1 MCRKMSGMGRE
12 NQFRLKDRKL
22 ESRLRDMPVWRYI
35 QKNQPMLEAIDH
47 LYGLLNTVLL
57 EYPTAQ
63 LKLHSRSEPG
73 LRAVVFVFLT
83 NLSQPE
89 SIDLWRNLNRSFENA
104 VQHKWPKKARQI
116 LWQLQVEVRNQNNSE
131 LRMKRG
137 DLY

>member
-1 MCRKMSGMGRE
+1 MWRKMNGMGKE

-35 QKNQPMLEAIDH
+35 QKKQHLLEAIDH
-47 LYGLLNTVLL
+47 LYGFLNTVLL
-57 EYPTAQ
+57 EYPPAQ

-89 SIDLWRNLNRSFENA
+89 SIDLWRNLSRSFEDE
-104 VQHKWPKKARQI
+104 VQQKWPKKSRQI
-116 LWQLQVEVRNQNNSE
+116 LWQLQVEVRNRNNSAS
-131 LRMKRG
+131 RMKRG